1 MKDMPDVL
9 RIALVLLLAFMS
21 VVTDFTS
28 YILSFVSDAFFV
40 GALVWLVW
48 PTLKQDK

>member
-1 MKDMPDVL
+1 MKDMPDAL

-48 PTLKQDK
+48 PTLKSGK

>member
-1 MKDMPDVL
+1 MKGMPDAL

-48 PTLKQDK
+48 PTLKKEN

>member
-1 MKDMPDVL
+1 MKDMPDAL

-40 GALVWLVW
+40 GALVWLAW
-48 PTLKQDK
+48 PTLKQNK

>member
-9 RIALVLLLAFMS
+9 RIALVIILAFMS

-28 YILSFVSDAFFV
+28 YILSFVSDGFFV

-48 PTLKQDK
+48 PTLKQNK

>member
-9 RIALVLLLAFMS
+9 RIALVIALALMS

-28 YILSFVSDAFFV
+28 YVLSVVSDALFV
-40 GALVWLVW
+40 GALVWLIW
-48 PTLKQDK
+48 PTLKQK

>member
-1 MKDMPDVL
+1 MDSMPDAL
-9 RIALVLLLAFMS
+9 RIALVLILAFMS

-40 GALVWLVW
+40 GALVWLVC
-48 PTLKQDK
+48 PTLKQNK

>member
-1 MKDMPDVL
+1 MKDMPGAL

-48 PTLKQDK
+48 PTLKKEN

>member
-1 MKDMPDVL
+1 MERLPDSM
-9 RIALVLLLAFMS
+9 RIALVLILAFMS

-48 PTLKQDK
+48 PSLRQEK

>member
-48 PTLKQDK
+48 PTLKQGK

>member
-9 RIALVLLLAFMS
+9 RITLVLLLAFMS

-48 PTLKQDK
+48 PTLKQGK

>member
-9 RIALVLLLAFMS
+9 RIALVLILAFMS

-28 YILSFVSDAFFV
+28 YILSFISDAFFV

-48 PTLKQDK
+48 PTLKQNK

>member
-1 MKDMPDVL
+1 MPGTV
-9 RIALVLLLAFMS
+9 RIILVLVLAFMS

-28 YILSFVSDAFFV
+28 YALSFISDAFFV

-48 PTLKQDK
+48 PTLKTSK

>member
-1 MKDMPDVL
+1 MKAMPDAL

-48 PTLKQDK
+48 PTLKKES

>member
-1 MKDMPDVL
+1 MGGMSDAL

-40 GALVWLVW
+40 GALVWLIW
-48 PTLKQDK
+48 PKLKQEK

>member
-1 MKDMPDVL
+1 MKEMPDAL

-48 PTLKQDK
+48 PMLKQQK

>member
-9 RIALVLLLAFMS
+9 RIALVLILAFMS

-48 PTLKQDK
+48 PTLKQNK

>member
-1 MKDMPDVL
+1 MKDIPDTL
-9 RIALVLLLAFMS
+9 RIALVLLLALMS

-28 YILSFVSDAFFV
+28 YVLSLISDAFFV

-48 PTLKQDK
+48 PTLKQVK

>member
-1 MKDMPDVL
+1 MKNMSDAL
-9 RIALVLLLAFMS
+9 RIALVLLLEFMS

-28 YILSFVSDAFFV
+28 YILSFVSDVFFV

-48 PTLKQDK
+48 PTLKQRK

>member
-1 MKDMPDVL
+1 MKNMPDAL
-9 RIALVLLLAFMS
+9 RIALVLLLALMS

-28 YILSFVSDAFFV
+28 YVLSFVSDAFFV

-48 PTLKQDK
+48 PTLKQQK

>member
-1 MKDMPDVL
+1 
-9 RIALVLLLAFMS
+9 MS

-28 YILSFVSDAFFV
+28 YILSVVSDAFFV

-48 PTLKQDK
+48 PRIKKLN

>member
-9 RIALVLLLAFMS
+9 RIALVIILAFMS

-28 YILSFVSDAFFV
+28 YLLSFISDAFFV
-40 GALVWLVW
+40 GALLLVIW
-48 PTLKQDK
+48 PVLKRE

>member
-1 MKDMPDVL
+1 MPDVL

-48 PTLKQDK
+48 PTLKQGK

>member
-1 MKDMPDVL
+1 MKGMPDAL

-28 YILSFVSDAFFV
+28 YLLSVISDAFFV
-40 GALVWLVW
+40 GALLWVVW
-48 PTLKQDK
+48 PTLKRD

>member
-1 MKDMPDVL
+1 MASMPDAL
-9 RIALVLLLAFMS
+9 RIALVLILAFMS

-48 PTLKQDK
+48 PTLKQNK

>member
-48 PTLKQDK
+48 PTLKQSK

>member
-9 RIALVLLLAFMS
+9 RITLVLLLAFMS